1 MTTILAYQNYIRL
14 GCFLSIL
21 LIMMLLEVLS
31 PRRQLTVTRRLR
43 WTNNMLLVALN
54 SVLLYLLLPLT
65 AVDVALVVQKHS
77 FGIFNY
83 WHIGYISAV
92 VISIIFLDLVIY
104 TQHVI
109 FHKVKFLWKIHRMH
123 HTDLDI
129 DVTTGSRFHPIEII
143 ISMLLKISVIVLLGA
158 PAISVILFEIILN
171 GLAMFNHSNFYFP
184 IKIDKYLRR
193 VIVTPDMHRVH
204 HSIEWQETNSNY
216 GFNLSW
222 WDRIFRTYIAQPQ
235 AGHTKMTIGI
245 RLFRQLKYLNLWWL
259 LLIPFK
265 N

>member
-1 MTTILAYQNYIRL
+1 
-14 GCFLSIL
+14 
-21 LIMMLLEVLS
+21 MMLLEVLS
-31 PRRQLTVTRRLR
+31 PRRQLTVKRKLR
-43 WTNNMLLVALN
+43 WTNNLLLVALN

-65 AVDVALVVQKHS
+65 AVDVALVVQKHG

-83 WHIGYISAV
+83 WHLGYIPAV
-92 VISIIFLDLVIY
+92 IISIIFLDWVIY
-104 TQHVI
+104 VQHVI

-143 ISMLLKISVIVLLGA
+143 ISMLLKISVIVVLGA
-158 PAISVILFEIILN
+158 PALSVILFEIILN

-184 IKIDKYLRR
+184 PIIDKYLRQ

-222 WDRIFRTYIAQPQ
+222 WDRLFRTYIAQPQ
-235 AGHTKMTIGI
+235 KGHINMTIGI